1 MNLFTFLWNEILV
14 LIFNMVIY
22 MQRLAIQFVE
32 MHCTRMHI
40 SFLYILISIRVTIAF
55 YLQTDTCLQLKKN
68 NYSIFILYWFPI
80 FVLYWFPTF
89 ILYWFPTFILYWF
102 PTFVLYW
109 FPTKNLD
116 RSWTILIG
124 IGQTGRNFFSTED
137 YTNMNYYNCCGIR
150 PKNSN
155 ISKRVGEGVIT
166 ICVVLDQSTVIFQR
180 GGGVLQFVW
189 YWDQNSGNVMFYQL
203 VVNLQ
208 SVPVLGGFQSP
219 LLTNKA
225 T

>member
-102 PTFVLYW
+102 PTFVLYYS
-109 FPTKNLD
+109 FPHPFWNVTVLWPNTTTIVIIHIRVVFSRKN
-116 RSWTILIG
+116 
-124 IGQTGRNFFSTED
+124 FSASLP
-137 YTNMNYYNCCGIR
+137 NAN
-150 PKNSN
+150 
-155 ISKRVGEGVIT
+155 
-166 ICVVLDQSTVIFQR
+166 
-180 GGGVLQFVW
+180 
-189 YWDQNSGNVMFYQL
+189 QNGPTSI
-203 VVNLQ
+203 
-208 SVPVLGGFQSP
+208 
-219 LLTNKA
+219 
-225 T
+225 

>member
-124 IGQTGRNFFSTED
+124 IGQTGRIFFLLKT
-137 YTNMNYYNCCGIR
+137 TRIW
-150 PKNSN
+150 
-155 ISKRVGEGVIT
+155 IIT
-166 ICVVLDQSTVIFQR
+166 IVVVLGQRTVTFQK
-180 GGGVLQFVW
+180 GWGKELLQFVW
-189 YWDQNSGNVMFYQL
+189 Y
-203 VVNLQ
+203 
-208 SVPVLGGFQSP
+208 
-219 LLTNKA
+219 
-225 T
+225 